1 MPVQPDIQEIL
12 DMMDELGLPA
22 LETMDAP
29 SAREFSLSMSSKR
42 PPGPDVAEITDG
54 TFPGAQGD
62 LGYRLYRP
70 HHGEQLPVVVYFHGG
85 GWVLGS
91 HTADDPLCRDLAV
104 RTGALVLSVD
114 YRHGPENRFPAAP
127 DDALS
132 AVRWAADNIASLGGD
147 PARIAVCGWSAGG
160 NLAAVVCQRVRDE
173 GGPDLCGQVLMTPV
187 TDADFSRQSY
197 VDNAEGY
204 VLTTGL
210 MRWFWA
216 KYLELERRSDPMA
229 SPIQAT
235 TLADLPPALVITC
248 EYDVL
253 RDEGAAYAE
262 TLAKAGGVAT
272 RRHFQGH
279 LHTSPGMVDSA
290 PSTSDVRAA
299 AAEGLKQFLGL
310 V

>member
-12 DMMDELGLPA
+12 DMMADLELPA

-29 SAREFSLSMSSKR
+29 SAREFSVSMAAQR

-54 TFPGAQGD
+54 TFPGARGD
-62 LGYRLYRP
+62 LDYRLYRP

-91 HTADDPLCRDLAV
+91 HISDDPLCRDLAV

-114 YRHGPENRFPAAP
+114 YRHGPEDLFPAAP

-132 AVRWAADNIASLGGD
+132 AVHWAADNAASLGGD

-197 VDNAEGY
+197 TDNAEGY

-210 MRWFWA
+210 MDWFWD
-216 KYLELERRSDPMA
+216 KYLEPQRRSDPMA
-229 SPIQAT
+229 SPIQAKS
-235 TLADLPPALVITC
+235 LADLPPALVITC

-253 RDEGAAYAE
+253 CDEGAAYAE
-262 TLAKAGGVAT
+262 ALTKAGGVAT
-272 RRHFQGH
+272 RRHFEGH

-290 PSTSDVRAA
+290 PSTADIRAA

-310 V
+310 S